1 MGTIYT
7 GGPESLLKYFQKVS
21 LLGQKVAQ
29 HFWYVDRL
37 FDGQSYLAYKIK
49 KNILMFSIFYSHI
62 CIVGTFLVLGIL

>member
-29 HFWYVDRL
+29 HFWYVDTWQKKVAKTVL
-37 FDGQSYLAYKIK
+37 FEGQSYLAYKIK
-49 KNILMFSIFYSHI
+49 KHTY
-62 CIVGTFLVLGIL
+62 V